1 MNITIN
7 VKYVEDIIG
16 AESLNQLLTII
27 TINKYVL
34 WYIVP
39 WLSTIVVVMNM
50 LVVILCSLIYVKTGR
65 NNHKPAFVF
74 IGTLALADVLLGG

>member
-50 LVVILCSLIYVKTGR
+50 LVVILCSLICVKTGR